1 MAEGMGQSPKLILK
15 HKGSIVN
22 ECVVTKPEFTIGRKP
37 DNDLVI
43 EDAAVSGHHAKI
55 VLVQSVF
62 FIEDLKSTNGT
73 FVNGHKFDRKQL
85 LDADVV
91 TFGKHRLVFLE
102 EGKSATANA
111 SSTHEESDKTVFL
124 KSGVHGSPPSLGRK
138 VGTVHVV
145 SGRTDQTE
153 YQLTKQVTIIGAQ
166 PDAAIKLTGFF
177 APKNAAVIGRRA
189 EGYYVTVT
197 GETKKVHLNEIV
209 VEGQAD
215 LKDGDLLEVAGVKM
229 YFYVKDAA

>member
-1 MAEGMGQSPKLILK
+1 MAEDVGHSPKLILK
-15 HKGSIVN
+15 HQGSIVK

-55 VLVQSVF
+55 VQVQSVF

-85 LDADVV
+85 QDADVV

-102 EGKSATANA
+102 EGKSAPATAPPA
-111 SSTHEESDKTVFL
+111 YEESDKTVFL
-124 KSGVHGSPPSLGRK
+124 KSGVHGSPTGAGRQ
-138 VGTVHVV
+138 VGMLQVV
-145 SGRTDQTE
+145 SGRTDRTE
-153 YQLTKQVTIIGAQ
+153 YRLTKQVTIIGSQ
-166 PDAAIKLTGFF
+166 PDAVVKLTGFF
-177 APKNAAVIGRRA
+177 APKTAAVIGRRS

-197 GETKKVHLNEIV
+197 GESKKVHLNNLV

-229 YFYVKDAA
+229 YFYVKAAA